1 MSDNINTGKT
11 ANSNDGIHQPAQKQY
26 EEVMF
31 YERKPAG
38 FWIRFWAYL
47 IDLLVISGVTSILLK
62 PAFALIG
69 VSVDSTNWYAPFTIL
84 SALLFYTYF
93 VLLTKFF
100 SQTVGKMIFAIK
112 VVSLKKDS
120 LDWGTLL
127 FREWIGRLISVTI
140 LPLYFIVGFT
150 PLKQGVHD
158 FFADTTVV
166 HEQSYRKRKMM
177 QKVRDNG
184 SGLQEE
190 SAF

>member
-1 MSDNINTGKT
+1 MSDNINTEKT
-11 ANSNDGIHQPAQKQY
+11 AINEGIHQPAQKQY

-62 PAFALIG
+62 PVFALIG

-93 VLLTKFF
+93 VLMTKFF

>member
-1 MSDNINTGKT
+1 MADNINPEK
-11 ANSNDGIHQPAQKQY
+11 PAHEASGSLQSADKQY

-62 PAFALIG
+62 PIFALIG
-69 VSVDSTNWYAPFTIL
+69 LSVDSTNWYAPFAIL

-93 VLLTKFF
+93 VFMTKFF